1 MALHYRIWSYLGKA
15 DIPIPIEQIRKRRPM
30 SRLFLAPVY
39 CSGLPAPLP
48 QYSTPLATLSSRHS
62 YAPSLSALHTVFS
75 TWNVS
80 SLLTSPSLTVQT
92 ATLLSLFR
100 GCLCP
105 EYQLLCVPQWAVSF
119 EGVGPHWIPL
129 WASPNVRTHWANN
142 DQDARL
148 PVPRPNPG
156 GFPTSP
162 GQSEAACGN
171 ELTYLLR
178 SSPPSVHSLALI
190 QLPA

>member
-48 QYSTPLATLSSRHS
+48 QYGTPLATLSSRHS

-119 EGVGPHWIPL
+119 EGVGP
-129 WASPNVRTHWANN
+129 
-142 DQDARL
+142 
-148 PVPRPNPG
+148 
-156 GFPTSP
+156 
-162 GQSEAACGN
+162 
-171 ELTYLLR
+171 Y
-178 SSPPSVHSLALI
+178 
-190 QLPA
+190 